1 MLAAG
6 SLFRLD
12 LTWVEDT
19 SFVVD
24 STCLSYIVVDAVS
37 GSAKVVAVLGS
48 DSLLL
53 DFVGVLVVVGVSSF
67 VTLKRAWKKK
77 KDDEIYIHCP

>member
-1 MLAAG
+1 M
-6 SLFRLD
+6 
-12 LTWVEDT
+12 EDK

-24 STCLSYIVVDAVS
+24 LSCLSCIVVVVVT
-37 GSAKVVAVLGS
+37 GSEKFVAVLGS